1 MSAPE
6 KGKRFKVHQLK
17 AGQPVPCD
25 GRIYCDE
32 HGQLW
37 FGILHP
43 LEHQVH
49 YLRLLR
55 EAERAD
61 KQKELDESGS

>member
-1 MSAPE
+1 
-6 KGKRFKVHQLK
+6 
-17 AGQPVPCD
+17 VPCD
-25 GRIYCDE
+25 GRIYRDE

-43 LEHQVH
+43 LEERGH

-55 EAERAD
+55 EAAWHD
-61 KQKELDESGS
+61 KQRELDESAP

>member
-6 KGKRFKVHQLK
+6 FGKRVDHRHLK
-17 AGQPVPCD
+17 RGQAVPCD

-37 FGILHP
+37 FAVLHP
-43 LEHQVH
+43 LENQAH

-55 EAERAD
+55 EVARVE
-61 KQKELDESGS
+61 KQRELDENGS